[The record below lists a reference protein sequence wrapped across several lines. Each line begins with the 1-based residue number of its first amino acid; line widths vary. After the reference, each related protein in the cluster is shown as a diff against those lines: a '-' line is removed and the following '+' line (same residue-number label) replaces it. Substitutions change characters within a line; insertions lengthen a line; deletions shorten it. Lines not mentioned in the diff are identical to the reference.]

1 MKPRPALIVSNIAG
15 LLALIAALWL
25 VGWQEALFGLGLL
38 VILDLLVVL
47 RERQARS
54 ENGSER

>member
-1 MKPRPALIVSNIAG
+1 MKPRPALIVTNIAG

-38 VILDLLVVL
+38 VILNLLVVL